1 MGGKGDGLQKDAQR
15 VANVSQLT
23 AMPAPFQT
31 TLRRLSGGLLGI
43 AGSERGA
50 APQGFQGLLDAWHS
64 AKLAAGADAAAASAS
79 LSLLRQQR
87 RESVSLLKIFAREI

>member
-1 MGGKGDGLQKDAQR
+1 MRPKLSAGHKVFAFSVCGGKGEGLQKDAQR

-23 AMPAPFQT
+23 ATPAPFQT

-50 APQGFQGLLDAWHS
+50 APQGFPGLLDAWHS
-64 AKLAAGADAAAASAS
+64 AKLAAGADAAAAVAAAS
-79 LSLLRQQR
+79 T
-87 RESVSLLKIFAREI
+87 AA